1 MWMATLEIPW
11 WRDRGGEN
19 ELVMEKM
26 FAMWTWK
33 VAVSVHLLMSLLL
46 LLTLL
51 VMTMERRA
59 VSWKKGVCEV
69 MLSWQK

>member
-1 MWMATLEIPW
+1 MATLEIPW

-51 VMTMERRA
+51 VMTMERTA